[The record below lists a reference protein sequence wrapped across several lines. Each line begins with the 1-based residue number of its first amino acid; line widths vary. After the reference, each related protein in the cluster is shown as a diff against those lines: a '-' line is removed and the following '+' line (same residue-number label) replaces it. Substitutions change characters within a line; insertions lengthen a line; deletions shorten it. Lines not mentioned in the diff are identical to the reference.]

1 MLDVGPSELLLIIIV
16 AVIAI
21 GPKELP
27 AALRTFG
34 KWIGQMRRVSAHFRS
49 GLDAMIREAEMDEL
63 EKKWAAQNAKIMREH
78 PADAPP
84 EMEPTGAYPARA
96 ASPAPA
102 PAADA
107 VSEPPPAAAAAE
119 ARVSAID
126 DSAAHPTAPVSD
138 AKPQA

>member
-1 MLDVGPSELLLIIIV
+1 MFDVGPSELLLILIV

-34 KWIGQMRRVSAHFRS
+34 KWIGQMRRVSAHFRT

-63 EKKWAAQNAKIMREH
+63 TKKWEAQNAKIMREH

-84 EMEPTGAYPARA
+84 EMEPTGAYP
-96 ASPAPA
+96 S
-102 PAADA
+102 
-107 VSEPPPAAAAAE
+107 PPPPPEPAAAE
-119 ARVSAID
+119 ARVVTTD
-126 DSAAHPTAPVSD
+126 NPDEYRDMPVSGD
-138 AKPQA
+138 KPEA